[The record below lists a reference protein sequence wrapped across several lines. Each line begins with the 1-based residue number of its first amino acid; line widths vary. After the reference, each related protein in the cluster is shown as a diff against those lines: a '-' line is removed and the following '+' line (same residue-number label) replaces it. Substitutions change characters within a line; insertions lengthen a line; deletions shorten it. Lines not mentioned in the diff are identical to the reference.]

1 MDSKPQRRWNP
12 LSPRIPTFWFCVIV
26 AFCLLSLIPI
36 WHRRVKAD
44 HFGRS
49 ADVRLIV
56 ANAYLPESNL
66 PWKETLVI
74 HTVAATLLAA
84 AATIALHLKTHNHRV
99 SRTFGIRSILI
110 LTFVCGLAA
119 AILRNVEVHP
129 VVIGCAL
136 VPIVVY
142 PFICFLA
149 VKICSYE
156 DDEIEKSADL

>member
-1 MDSKPQRRWNP
+1 MSDKPKRHWNP

-36 WHRRVKAD
+36 WHRRVKVD

-56 ANAYLPESNL
+56 ANAYLAKLNL

-74 HTVAATLLAA
+74 HTVAATLLGAA
-84 AATIALHLKTHNHRV
+84 TTIALHLKSRNHRV
-99 SRTFGIRSILI
+99 ARTFGIKSILI

-119 AILRNVEVHP
+119 AVLRNVEVHP
-129 VVIGCAL
+129 LVIGCAL

-142 PFICFLA
+142 PVTCFIA
-149 VKICSYE
+149 VKIRPYE
-156 DDEIEKSADL
+156 DDEIEKSAAL

>member
-12 LSPRIPTFWFCVIV
+12 LSPRIPTFWFCVTV
-26 AFCLLSLIPI
+26 AFCLLSMVPV
-36 WHRRVKAD
+36 WRRKVAVNHSGGVAD
-44 HFGRS
+44 M
-49 ADVRLIV
+49 RLIV

-74 HTVAATLLAA
+74 HTVAATLLGA
-84 AATIALHLKTHNHRV
+84 AATIALHLKSRNHRV
-99 SRTFGIRSILI
+99 ARTFGIKSILI

-119 AILRNVEVHP
+119 AILRNVEVHS

-142 PFICFLA
+142 PFICFIA
-149 VKICSYE
+149 VKICPYE
-156 DDEIEKSADL
+156 DDEIEKSAVL